1 MVKHAPLSWAEGGC
15 SCGSGKPREP
25 LHDARGIFAGYVCD
39 ECRAEK
45 MRGFRPEVFRDSQ
58 YEADDLGDD
67 TDLGGGEDD
76 RGGFP

>member
-1 MVKHAPLSWAEGGC
+1 MSLTHDFTHAPAMRPC
-15 SCGSGKPREP
+15 FCGSGRERYA
-25 LHDARGIFAGYVCD
+25 LTDARGIFAGYVCD

-67 TDLGGGEDD
+67 GE
-76 RGGFP
+76 G